1 LGDWAC
7 LASAG
12 PRQDDHWAKV
22 QWAVKGRTRKK
33 KREEKIG
40 PNRDLVKDFEIW
52 KTFSIF

>member
-1 LGDWAC
+1 

-33 KREEKIG
+33 KREEKSG